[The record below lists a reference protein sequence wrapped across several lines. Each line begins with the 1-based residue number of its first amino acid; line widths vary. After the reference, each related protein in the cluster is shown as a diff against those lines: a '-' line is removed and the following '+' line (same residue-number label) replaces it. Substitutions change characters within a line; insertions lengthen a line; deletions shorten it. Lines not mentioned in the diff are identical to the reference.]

1 MLIIEFY
8 VVGIP
13 SDIVHIKIEEHKHNP
28 TKITG
33 KKFEGIIWNSQLYN
47 GILWYPIKILD
58 LTSKN

>member
-33 KKFEGIIWNSQLYN
+33 KKFEGII
-47 GILWYPIKILD
+47 
-58 LTSKN
+58 